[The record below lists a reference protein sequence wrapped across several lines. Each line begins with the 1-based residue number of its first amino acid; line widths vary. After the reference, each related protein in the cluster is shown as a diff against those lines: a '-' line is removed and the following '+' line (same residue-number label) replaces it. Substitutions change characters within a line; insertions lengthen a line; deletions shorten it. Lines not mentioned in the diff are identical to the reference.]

1 MQQSELYFGR
11 LPIDR
16 YGKPMNELLVDYINH
31 QNNRSFKVSDLTFLT
46 PIQNVNGTVSTG
58 ITFSDTSGLPTEEVV
73 YLEYTREKIQDIIP
87 NGQITVHSVDHE
99 PASVRLAIQEQYGL
113 YLDMDAI
120 SLVAD
125 PVEPEPDPGT
135 EDPDL
140 PIDDGSGT
148 DSGDGSVID
157 GDEGVPP
164 TSTTWYTL
172 TYLNTHLLFEGAIRV
187 RVEPSIQLLGTTI
200 SRLLDIRSYYTD
212 VEAGKY
218 PTELYMNDFQWME
231 GPQATWL
238 FKMDPED
245 IPYAMVAQRLSE
257 VTGDPW
263 VNSIASLPF
272 NVYGITVLYN
282 GLVTTEYPGDIK
294 YPYICVFKLS
304 DEFCDNLTGV
314 ITVYYRNDQP
324 QKPGLWGKPNSSPV

>member
-16 YGKPMNELLVDYINH
+16 YGKPMNELLVDFINH

-46 PIQNVNGTVSTG
+46 PIQNDNGTVSTG
-58 ITFSDTSGLPTEEVV
+58 ITFSDTSGLPTEGVA
-73 YLEYTREKIQDIIP
+73 YLEYTREKINDIIP
-87 NGQITVHSVDHE
+87 NGQITVHSVANDVE
-99 PASVRLAIQEQYGL
+99 AVRLAIYEQYGL
-113 YLDMDAI
+113 YLDTG
-120 SLVAD
+120 SCTLVAD
-125 PVEPEPDPGT
+125 PIEEPVNPDV

-140 PIDDGSGT
+140 PIDDSGGV
-148 DSGDGSVID
+148 DNGDGDLID
-157 GDEGVPP
+157 GDEGIPP
-164 TSTTWYTL
+164 TSTSWYTL
-172 TYLNTHLLFEGAIRV
+172 TYLDTHLLFEGSIRV

-200 SRLLDIRSYYTD
+200 SRLLDIQSYYTD

-257 VTGDPW
+257 LTGDPW
-263 VNSIASLPF
+263 VTSITPLPF

-282 GLVTTEYPGDIK
+282 GLVSTEYPGDIQ

-314 ITVYYRNDQP
+314 ITVFYRNDQP
-324 QKPGLWGKPNSSPV
+324 QKPGLWGKPNSFPV